1 MKITKRQLVRI
12 IKEEKAKIQEQF
24 NTGAAN
30 AVYMDLN
37 KRVIEMAE
45 DILKDYGSDEDILE
59 AITSALTDAAQTI
72 MTDASLMR

>member
-1 MKITKRQLVRI
+1 MKITKRQLRKI
-12 IKEEKAKIQEQF
+12 IAEEKAKIQEQF

-30 AVYMDLN
+30 HVYNDVN
-37 KRVIEMAE
+37 ERAIAMAE
-45 DILKDYGSDEDILE
+45 DILNDYGSDDDILE

>member
-1 MKITKRQLVRI
+1 MKISKRQLRKI
-12 IKEEKAKIQEQF
+12 IAEEKAKIQEQF

-37 KRVIEMAE
+37 ERVIAMAE
-45 DILKDYGSDEDILE
+45 DILKDYGSDDDILE

>member
-1 MKITKRQLVRI
+1 MKITKRQLRRI

-30 AVYMDLN
+30 QVYNDVN
-37 KRVIEMAE
+37 ERAIAMAE
-45 DILKDYGSDEDILE
+45 DILNDYGSDDDILE

-72 MTDASLMR
+72 MNDATLMR

>member
-1 MKITKRQLVRI
+1 MKISKRQLRKI
-12 IKEEKAKIQEQF
+12 IAEEKAKIQEQF

-30 AVYMDLN
+30 HVYNDVN
-37 KRVIEMAE
+37 ERVIAMAE
-45 DILKDYGSDEDILE
+45 DILNDYGSDDDILE

>member
-1 MKITKRQLVRI
+1 MKITKRQLRRI

-30 AVYMDLN
+30 QVYSDVN
-37 KRVIEMAE
+37 ERAIAMAE
-45 DILKDYGSDEDILE
+45 DILNDYGSDDDILE

>member
-1 MKITKRQLVRI
+1 MKITKRQLRRI

-30 AVYMDLN
+30 QVYNDVN
-37 KRVIEMAE
+37 ERAIAMAE
-45 DILKDYGSDEDILE
+45 DILNDYGSDDDILE